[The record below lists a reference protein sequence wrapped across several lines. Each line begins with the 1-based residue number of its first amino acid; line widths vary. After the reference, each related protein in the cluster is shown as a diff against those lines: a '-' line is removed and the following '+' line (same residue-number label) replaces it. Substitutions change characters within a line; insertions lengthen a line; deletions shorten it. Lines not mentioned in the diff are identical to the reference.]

1 MNKELEEYTKEDE
14 NIIQSF
20 DIRSTLSD
28 SIFDK
33 NQKMHEDVR
42 NKLLKISDNF
52 LEYLGIE
59 FFIHDIIL
67 TGSLSNYM
75 WSEYSD
81 VDLHILV
88 DFEDSEYSLEL
99 LKEFFAAKKSS
110 WNNTHDIKI
119 KNFEVEIYVQDVNET
134 HTASGIYSVL
144 RNKWVR
150 KPIKVKANID
160 DKKILDKADDIFLQ
174 YENLLKLSKQK
185 DISVRVDKLLK
196 KLSKFRKSGLTKNGE
211 FSYENLTFKL
221 LRRNGTIEKLINL
234 KNHSIDKKLS
244 LKQ

>member
-1 MNKELEEYTKEDE
+1 MNRELEEYTKEDE
-14 NIIQSF
+14 NIINSF
-20 DIRSTLSD
+20 GIRNTLSD
-28 SIFDK
+28 SIFDE

-42 NKLLKISDNF
+42 KKLLEISDNF
-52 LEYLGIE
+52 LEFLGIE

-88 DFEDSEYSLEL
+88 DFEDSEYSLDL

-110 WNNTHDIKI
+110 WNNTHNIKI
-119 KNFEVEIYVQDVNET
+119 NHFEVEIYVQDVNEQ
-134 HTASGIYSVL
+134 HTASGIYSIL
-144 RNKWVR
+144 RNKWIT
-150 KPIKVKANID
+150 KPKKVKPDIN

-174 YENLLKLSKQK
+174 YENLLKLSKHNDVSK
-185 DISVRVDKLLK
+185 KIDKLLK
-196 KLSKFRKSGLTKNGE
+196 KLSKFRKTGLSKDGE

-244 LKQ
+244 LK

>member
-14 NIIQSF
+14 NIIKSF
-20 DIRSTLSD
+20 DVKDKLSEAF
-28 SIFDK
+28 FDK

-42 NKLLKISDNF
+42 KKLLDISNNF
-52 LEYLGIE
+52 IEFLGIE

-75 WSEYSD
+75 WSNYSD

-88 DFEDSEYSLEL
+88 DFENNKYGLDI

-110 WNNTHDIKI
+110 WNNTHNIKI
-119 KNFEVEIYVQDVNET
+119 NNFEVEIYVQDVDEK
-134 HTASGIYSVL
+134 HTASGIYSIL
-144 RNKWVR
+144 KNKWIN
-150 KPIKVKANID
+150 KPKKVKPNIN

-174 YENLLKLSKQK
+174 YKNLLKLSKHK
-185 DISVRVDKLLK
+185 DVSIKVDNLLK
-196 KLSKFRKSGLTKNGE
+196 KLSKFRKSGLSKNGE

-234 KNHSIDKKLS
+234 KNESIDKKLS
-244 LKQ
+244 LK